1 MDIDG
6 TLAIAD
12 VEYFFRLRFGETV
25 YSLALVS
32 MFTPPD
38 EELLEQS
45 HRAIYICH
53 HGGLDALRVVDI
65 KSITAVVSMVPDY
78 QVTVGGD
85 ILIPDNTF
93 SLVEAPFLKLTAL
106 CGTLE
111 DDDNGIDD
119 ANDTVE

>member
-12 VEYFFRLRFGETV
+12 VEYFFRLRFGDTV

-32 MFTPPD
+32 LFTPPD

-45 HRAIYICH
+45 HHAVYICH
-53 HGGLDALRVVDI
+53 YGSLDTLRVVDI
-65 KSITAVVSMVPDY
+65 KSITTVVSMVPDY
-78 QVTVGGD
+78 HVTVDGD
-85 ILIPDNTF
+85 IVIPDNTF
-93 SLVEAPFLKLTAL
+93 SLVEAPLLKLTAL
-106 CGTLE
+106 CGTPE
-111 DDDNGIDD
+111 DDDNGIGD